1 MNPMTRWLSSLLVL
15 AVIGTIA
22 RTEAAAV
29 NRDSSAV
36 RVEGAHADD
45 RGVHVTIANPAP
57 VARSGVL
64 LVRTFV
70 GGVEVDLP
78 VSFRLEGD
86 STATFDVKVPCG
98 ATLIDVTIV
107 LDDGSPF

>member
-15 AVIGTIA
+15 AVIATIA

-29 NRDSSAV
+29 YRDSSAL

-70 GGVEVDLP
+70 AGSAVDLAVP
-78 VSFRLEGD
+78 FRVEGNA
-86 STATFDVKVPCG
+86 TATFDAKMPLG
-98 ATLIDVTIV
+98 STLVDVTIV
-107 LDDGSPF
+107 LDDGSPL